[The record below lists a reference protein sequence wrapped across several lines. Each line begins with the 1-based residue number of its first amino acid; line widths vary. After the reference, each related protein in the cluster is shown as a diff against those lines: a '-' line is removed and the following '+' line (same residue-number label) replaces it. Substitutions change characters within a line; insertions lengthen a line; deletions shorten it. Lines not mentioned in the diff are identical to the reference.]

1 MNGPGGS
8 AASNSSASGLSAE
21 VDDRQVSMLLYC
33 MGEDAE
39 DTLASTNISDADWKK
54 YDAVIGQFDWF
65 FKVWKRALNIRR
77 CLGQNKTVEQFITSL
92 YSLGENCK

>member
-1 MNGPGGS
+1 
-8 AASNSSASGLSAE
+8 
-21 VDDRQVSMLLYC
+21 MLLYC

-54 YDAVIGQFDWF
+54 YDAFIGQFDWF
-65 FKVWKRALNIRR
+65 FKVWKNVIFERALNIRR

-92 YSLGENCK
+92 YSLAENCK